1 MSVLLPSKRTMSLHT
16 LYSRRKIKN
25 CQVEMRWPDLLT
37 FEHSADGIMRLLFV
51 AVVSGILIMN
61 STVFETQYGDKLV
74 DLYLAPWWRMLI
86 VALVITAALW
96 CPRVGIVVAL
106 LAFFYLNDMETLISP
121 LGRTEAREG
130 AV

>member
-1 MSVLLPSKRTMSLHT
+1 M
-16 LYSRRKIKN
+16 KIKN
-25 CQVEMRWPDLLT
+25 CQVEMRWPDVLA
-37 FEHSADGIMRLLFV
+37 FEHSADGMMRLLFV
-51 AVVSGILIMN
+51 AVIGGILIMN

-74 DLYLAPWWRMLI
+74 DLYLAPWWRMLV
-86 VALVITAALW
+86 VAFVIASALW

-130 AV
+130 AI

>member
-1 MSVLLPSKRTMSLHT
+1 
-16 LYSRRKIKN
+16 
-25 CQVEMRWPDLLT
+25 MRWPELLT
-37 FEHSADGIMRLLFV
+37 FEHSADGLMRLIFV
-51 AVVSGILIMN
+51 AVVGGILIMN
-61 STVFETQYGDKLV
+61 STVFETQYGDKLI
-74 DLYLAPWWRMLI
+74 DLYLAPWWRILI
-86 VALVITAALW
+86 VGFVIAAALW